1 MRFFLLVL
9 LLVACNQSP
18 TPADAVKNTLEG
30 LKRLDPV
37 VLSQLANGKDV
48 LKDVPAQAQTILKNA
63 LAKLEFEIVNT
74 ETKDNQARVTVNL
87 KTVEVGKMA
96 DLAFKNAKS
105 KLNSSASKEEQM
117 NSAVE
122 YFNTALKDSS
132 LQLRPSQIKVY
143 LERTGN
149 DWQLLGSKNDDLG
162 NALFKGVF

>member
-1 MRFFLLVL
+1 MRFLLLVV
-9 LLVACNQSP
+9 LLVACNQSS
-18 TPADAVKNTLEG
+18 TPADAVKKTLDG

-48 LKDVPAQAQTILKNA
+48 LKNVPAQAQTILKNA
-63 LAKLEFEIVNT
+63 LAKLEYEILDT
-74 ETKDNQARVTVNL
+74 ETKNNQARVTVNL

-96 DLAFKNAKS
+96 DLAFKNARD
-105 KLNSSASKEEQM
+105 KLGGSASKEDQM

-143 LERTGN
+143 LENIGGA
-149 DWQLLGSKNDDLG
+149 WQLLGSKNDDLG

>member
-1 MRFFLLVL
+1 MRFLVLVL
-9 LLVACNQSP
+9 LLVACNQNPS
-18 TPADAVKNTLEG
+18 PADAVKKTLDG

-63 LAKLEFEIVNT
+63 LAKLEYEIVNT

-96 DLAFKNAKS
+96 DLAFRNAKS
-105 KLNSSASKEEQM
+105 KLSSSASKEEQM

-122 YFNTALKDSS
+122 YFNAALKDSS
-132 LQLRPSQIKVY
+132 LQLRSSQIKVY
-143 LERTGN
+143 LEKNGN
-149 DWQLLGSKNDDLG
+149 AWELVGKENDDLG
-162 NALFKGVF
+162 EALFKGVF